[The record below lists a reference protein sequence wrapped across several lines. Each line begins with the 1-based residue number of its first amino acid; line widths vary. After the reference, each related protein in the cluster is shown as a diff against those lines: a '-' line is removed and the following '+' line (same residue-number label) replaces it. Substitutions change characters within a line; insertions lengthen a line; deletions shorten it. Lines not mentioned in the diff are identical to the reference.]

1 MPPPIANP
9 TDDRIRAKRFRF
21 DKPSGTFREGK
32 PVERFIAGPL
42 PLWWVTASNALPG
55 KAGAVGL
62 ALWFLRGVQTSSHVK
77 LTKEVRLIAGC
88 SRQTVYTALESLEGA
103 GLIRTNKRAGSY
115 PVVEI
120 ITTVAPTQPLT
131 VL

>member
-1 MPPPIANP
+1 MPLLIANP

-62 ALWFLRGVQTSSHVK
+62 HGEVAKASGVGGLRDMQRPAEHSP
-77 LTKEVRLIAGC
+77 
-88 SRQTVYTALESLEGA
+88 QF
-103 GLIRTNKRAGSY
+103 
-115 PVVEI
+115 
-120 ITTVAPTQPLT
+120 AP
-131 VL
+131 